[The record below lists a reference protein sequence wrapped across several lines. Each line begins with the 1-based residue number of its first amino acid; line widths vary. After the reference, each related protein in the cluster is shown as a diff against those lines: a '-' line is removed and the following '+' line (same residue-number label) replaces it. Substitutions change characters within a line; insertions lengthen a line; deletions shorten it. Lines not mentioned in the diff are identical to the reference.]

1 MMAQVRYLLLNNPS
15 MISLRLNIQNDFFFT
30 AAQYWKVSITS
41 NLVNKS
47 GKWQFSSLKWSLP
60 EENCEGL
67 ITDNASGK
75 ILDVVDQESLVELV
89 GIENASLLSNGQ
101 KWIKAKQNKDGWFM
115 LINPSSNKVLT
126 ALTAT
131 ATSISGFYNNPY
143 IFLYKFLTFY
153 YFLPTDCCE
162 GYLEDGSGEVMGLQS
177 GIEAQPQTKDQS
189 IADEQK
195 WVKSCDVGN
204 GYFTLTNPISGKLLT
219 AKDETSVTVE
229 GNYL

>member
-1 MMAQVRYLLLNNPS
+1 VRYLDLIDLPMTILLFF
-15 MISLRLNIQNDFFFT
+15 IQKDVSLST
-30 AAQYWKVSITS
+30 AQYWKVSKTN

-60 EENCEGL
+60 EENCEGP

-75 ILDVVDQESLVELV
+75 VLDIVDQESLVELV
-89 GIENASLLSNGQ
+89 EIEDASLLSNGQ

-153 YFLPTDCCE
+153 YFLSTDCCE
-162 GYLEDGSGEVMGLQS
+162 GYVEDVSGKVMGHHS
-177 GIEAQPQTKDQS
+177 GIEAQPKSKDPS

-195 WVKSCDVGN
+195 WIRSCDVGN
-204 GYFTLTNPISGKLLT
+204 NYFTLTNPISGKLLT
-219 AKDETSVTVE
+219 AKDETSVTAE

>member
-1 MMAQVRYLLLNNPS
+1 MHLQKYVSFSP
-15 MISLRLNIQNDFFFT
+15 
-30 AAQYWKVSITS
+30 AQYWKVSKTS

-60 EENCEGL
+60 EENIEGP

-75 ILDVVDQESLVELV
+75 ILDVVNQESLVELV
-89 GIENASLLSNGQ
+89 DIEDASLLSNGQ

-131 ATSISGFYNNPY
+131 TTSISGFYNNPY

-195 WVKSCDVGN
+195 WVRSCDVGN
-204 GYFTLTNPISGKLLT
+204 GCFTLTNPISGKLLT

>member
-1 MMAQVRYLLLNNPS
+1 MS
-15 MISLRLNIQNDFFFT
+15 
-30 AAQYWKVSITS
+30 KTS

-131 ATSISGFYNNPY
+131 TTSITGFHNYSY
-143 IFLYKFLTFY
+143 IFLYMFLTFCL
-153 YFLPTDCCE
+153 FLI
-162 GYLEDGSGEVMGLQS
+162 YR
-177 GIEAQPQTKDQS
+177 
-189 IADEQK
+189 
-195 WVKSCDVGN
+195 
-204 GYFTLTNPISGKLLT
+204 LL
-219 AKDETSVTVE
+219 
-229 GNYL
+229 